1 MKDWK
6 VSPSPRVGGSND
18 WHIVDGPHGLGFVA
32 HCRNEQIATLL
43 CAAPEMAKALK
54 KSERYIL
61 QLCDM
66 VNDLAM
72 KQGLGRKVYPEDWT
86 GPAREAIAKAA

>member
-1 MKDWK
+1 MI
-6 VSPSPRVGGSND
+6 PEQ
-18 WHIVDGPHGLGFVA
+18 
-32 HCRNEQIATLL
+32 NEMLA
-43 CAAPEMAKALK
+43 ALK

-66 VNDLAM
+66 VNDLAI

-86 GPAREAIAKAA
+86 EPAREAIAKAA

>member
-1 MKDWK
+1 MKTKD
-6 VSPSPRVGGSND
+6 
-18 WHIVDGPHGLGFVA
+18 
-32 HCRNEQIATLL
+32 E
-43 CAAPEMAKALK
+43 EMLAALK

-66 VNDLAM
+66 VNFFSM

-86 GPAREAIAKAA
+86 EPARQAIAKAS